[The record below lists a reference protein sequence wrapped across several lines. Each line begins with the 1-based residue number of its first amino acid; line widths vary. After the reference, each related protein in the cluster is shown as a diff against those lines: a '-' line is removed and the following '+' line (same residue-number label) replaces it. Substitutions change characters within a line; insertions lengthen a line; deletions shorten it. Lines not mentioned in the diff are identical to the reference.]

1 MIAKISDTRAWNQ
14 MGPRSPRMQ
23 TDSSFRLRYFL
34 GIRVT
39 PGGRHHGRRRH
50 FRKSP
55 TAWEGLAVQGLAV
68 YACLALLACRLRP
81 ARAVPVTVGW
91 PACRR
96 SLPHA
101 LRGYAPPGLPPWA
114 APAPFAAWRACACR
128 RLCPSVP
135 LPGCASSHS
144 ASRAASALSC
154 TPPDCQFRFLCC
166 TSCSRHRRCWTSFP
180 RRRRHHH
187 TQQPPMPQLHN
198 DRSRRRRFCC
208 CRAWVGAAAA
218 AEPHLDAAMIC
229 RRALDPGSCKNR
241 VESES

>member
-23 TDSSFRLRYFL
+23 TDSSFRLRYFV

-144 ASRAASALSC
+144 ASRAASLHCPARRQTASSDSCAARAAPATAAAGPRSPGAAATTTRSSHLCHSC
-154 TPPDCQFRFLCC
+154 TM
-166 TSCSRHRRCWTSFP
+166 T
-180 RRRRHHH
+180 
-187 TQQPPMPQLHN
+187 
-198 DRSRRRRFCC
+198 
-208 CRAWVGAAAA
+208 AAAA
-218 AEPHLDAAMIC
+218 AASAAAG
-229 RRALDPGSCKNR
+229 RGWVLLPLLSRT
-241 VESES
+241 